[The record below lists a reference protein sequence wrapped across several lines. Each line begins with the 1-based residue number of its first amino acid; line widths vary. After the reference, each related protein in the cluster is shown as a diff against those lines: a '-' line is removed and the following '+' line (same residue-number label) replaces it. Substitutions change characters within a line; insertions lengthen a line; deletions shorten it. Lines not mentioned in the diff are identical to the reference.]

1 MWTLRPES
9 RRNFQLLWCLDYASG
24 QRESSGGG
32 NRTAG
37 AKGTA
42 RVETE
47 PTRIAR
53 TLPYDKTVQAARQL
67 AADPARYSTF
77 LAPGVTVNGQP

>member
-1 MWTLRPES
+1 MQEV
-9 RRNFQLLWCLDYASG
+9 LL
-24 QRESSGGG
+24 
-32 NRTAG
+32 T
-37 AKGTA
+37 

>member
-1 MWTLRPES
+1 MPSNVIDVFKTH
-9 RRNFQLLWCLDYASG
+9 LLS
-24 QRESSGGG
+24 QRD
-32 NRTAG
+32 
-37 AKGTA
+37 
-42 RVETE
+42 
-47 PTRIAR
+47 